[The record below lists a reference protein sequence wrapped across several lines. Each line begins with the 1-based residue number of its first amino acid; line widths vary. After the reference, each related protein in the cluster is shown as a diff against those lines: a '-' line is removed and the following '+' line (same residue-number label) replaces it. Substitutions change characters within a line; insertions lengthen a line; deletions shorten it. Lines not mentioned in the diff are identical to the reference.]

1 MDKKIVAT
9 GALMGMV
16 AIILGAFGAHALKKI
31 LTPEL
36 LATFETGVRYQI
48 YQAFFL
54 LLLPTFKILT
64 EKAKKT
70 VFYLVLVGVI
80 LFSGSIYGLAT
91 NYLTPFDFKTI
102 GFITPIGGLLIIIG
116 WAMVFLNYLMSKS

>member
-1 MDKKIVAT
+1 MDKKITAT

-36 LATFETGVRYQI
+36 LATFETGVRYQM

-64 EKAKKT
+64 EKTKKT
-70 VFYLVLVGVI
+70 VFYLVVIGVI

-116 WAMVFLNYLMSKS
+116 WGMVFLNYFKSKH

>member
-1 MDKKIVAT
+1 MDKKIIGT

-16 AIILGAFGAHALKKI
+16 AIILGAFGAHALKKV

-36 LATFETGVRYQI
+36 LATFETGVRYQM
-48 YQAFFL
+48 YQAIFL
-54 LLLPTFKILT
+54 LLLPTFKMLT
-64 EKAKKT
+64 EKTKKT
-70 VFYLVLVGVI
+70 VFYLVVSGVV

-102 GFITPIGGLLIIIG
+102 GFVTPIGGFLIIVG
-116 WAMVFLNYLMSKS
+116 WSMVFFNYFKGKS

>member
-1 MDKKIVAT
+1 MDKKITAT
-9 GALMGMV
+9 GALIGMI
-16 AIILGAFGAHALKKI
+16 AIIFGAFGAHALKKI

-36 LATFETGVRYQI
+36 LATFETGVRYQM

-54 LLLPTFKILT
+54 LLLPTFKILS
-64 EKAKKT
+64 EKTKKT
-70 VFYLVLVGVI
+70 VFYLILIGVI

-102 GFITPIGGLLIIIG
+102 GFVTPIGGLLIIIG
-116 WAMVFLNYLMSKS
+116 WGMVFFNYFRNKS

>member
-116 WAMVFLNYLMSKS
+116 WAMVFLNYLKSKS

>member
-1 MDKKIVAT
+1 MDKKITAT
-9 GALMGMV
+9 GAFIGML

-36 LATFETGVRYQI
+36 LATFETGVRYQM

-64 EKAKKT
+64 EKTKKM
-70 VFYLVLVGVI
+70 VFYLVVSGVI

-116 WAMVFLNYLMSKS
+116 WGMVFFNYFKAKV